1 MELNYLKVNK
11 PHFKI
16 IEFNKEFKRVVASH
30 TAMFKEQEMKNVKRS
45 AAKVSASNSEKTT
58 LGDLDALAT
67 LKEKMKG
74 KK

>member
-1 MELNYLKVNK
+1 
-11 PHFKI
+11 
-16 IEFNKEFKRVVASH
+16 
-30 TAMFKEQEMKNVKRS
+30 MFKEQEMKNVKRS